1 MCAYLR
7 RYHTIEFITAFLN
20 NAAND
25 DDISG
30 GTMLARLYGIRIT
43 SPKWRFSRSEYYF
56 TREENVIAKGL
67 ASVKYIG
74 RSVAETM
81 YRLSQGKRYEY
92 FTDLLSD
99 AFRAR
104 LDTRQLQILISIDY
118 FSEFGNQR
126 ELFQIAEMFELF
138 KRGSAKQVR
147 RERIDGTAYEA
158 AVRAHSTWATKSGE
172 ESKSYTL
179 SDPTAIIHE
188 CEAAILALG
197 LSDVDAAS
205 KARAFTEIMGYAG
218 YSSGLEEDRRKLYVR
233 EVFPVCRK
241 RDGKQFG
248 YNILTQSIGSGIEGR
263 FTIYNR
269 TYEKD
274 PVKKGD
280 FIFCDRYV
288 QEGRYFELAAYHHL

>member
-1 MCAYLR
+1 
-7 RYHTIEFITAFLN
+7 
-20 NAAND
+20 
-25 DDISG
+25 
-30 GTMLARLYGIRIT
+30 MLARLYGIRIT

-99 AFRAR
+99 AFHAR

-197 LSDVDAAS
+197 LPDVDAAS

-218 YSSGLEEDRRKLYVR
+218 YSSGIEEDRRKLYVR